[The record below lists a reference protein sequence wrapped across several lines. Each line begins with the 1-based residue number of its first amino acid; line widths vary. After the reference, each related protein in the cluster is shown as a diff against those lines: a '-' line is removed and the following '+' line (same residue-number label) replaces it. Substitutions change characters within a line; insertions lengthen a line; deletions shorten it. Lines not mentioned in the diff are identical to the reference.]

1 MTSKG
6 KYQKLKDTA
15 ISLVPSGQYYVAKKK
30 GKSEEELKWF
40 KRLECSRAVILAEAT
55 AAALIGDYPVAVG
68 NMASYLAVSLPVN
81 VEKPDPY
88 EYELEK
94 NRLAGEKGTIGKI
107 RRGWHEAKT
116 RFRDA
121 LSDPEVVTYASL
133 ALAAN
138 NLASIGGEKMLYATV
153 PEVDNITHF
162 AGGFG
167 YSKLADKF
175 YERGNVA
182 GYLKEKLENVADR
195 INEKK
200 SKLHSAAKYVVKK
213 LSEHPDAALGVGTI
227 AALGGANELF
237 EKAGDAVSTS
247 GGAAKAYFGETTY
260 NSVKDWFVNMV
271 GSLAYYYS
279 QNKKNPKANNDKSSR

>member
-1 MTSKG
+1 
-6 KYQKLKDTA
+6 
-15 ISLVPSGQYYVAKKK
+15 
-30 GKSEEELKWF
+30 
-40 KRLECSRAVILAEAT
+40 
-55 AAALIGDYPVAVG
+55 
-68 NMASYLAVSLPVN
+68 MASYLAVSLPAN

-116 RFRDA
+116 RFGDA

-162 AGGFG
+162 AGGFS
-167 YSKLADKF
+167 YSKLADKL

-182 GYLKEKLENVADR
+182 NHLKEKLENVADG
-195 INEKK
+195 IDEKK
-200 SKLHSAAKYVVKK
+200 SKLHSAAKYVVRKM
-213 LSEHPDAALGVGTI
+213 SEHPKEVLGMGTI
-227 AALGGANELF
+227 AAAGTANELF
-237 EKAGDAVSTS
+237 EKAGDAVSMS

-260 NSVKDWFVNMV
+260 NSVKDWFVNMA
-271 GSLAYYYS
+271 GSVAHYYS
-279 QNKKNPKANNDKSSR
+279 KNKKNPKADDKNSP